1 MESQNSSV
9 DNTSAFVCGPSIRV
23 FPTDATY
30 VLPMDTTP
38 ILPMDATY
46 VFSMDTR
53 KNQQLQS
60 VQYSL
65 KNEQNPS
72 PNCQKI
78 NDELMVQL
86 EDIDEMPTWKPI
98 FRCDSVVPLDETPI
112 LEQEYF
118 NISSY
123 HIFLVGRISFEN
135 DTEND
140 ELLKG
145 HSAMKVDKPN
155 KSTSFVT
162 GMYYQ

>member
-9 DNTSAFVCGPSIRV
+9 DNTSAFVCGTSIHV
-23 FPTDATY
+23 FPMDATY

-38 ILPMDATY
+38 ILPMNATY

-65 KNEQNPS
+65 TDEHNPS

-78 NDELMVQL
+78 NDELVVQL
-86 EDIDEMPTWKPI
+86 EDMPTWKPI
-98 FRCDSVVPLDETPI
+98 FHCDCVVPLDETPI

-118 NISSY
+118 DISSY
-123 HIFLVGRISFEN
+123 DIFLIRCISFEN

-145 HSAMKVDKPN
+145 HSAMKVDKTN
-155 KSTSFVT
+155 KSTGFVT

>member
-23 FPTDATY
+23 FPTDTTY

-65 KNEQNPS
+65 TDEHNPS
-72 PNCQKI
+72 PFCQKI
-78 NDELMVQL
+78 NDELMLQL

-98 FRCDSVVPLDETPI
+98 FHCDCVVPLDKTPI

-118 NISSY
+118 DISSY
-123 HIFLVGRISFEN
+123 DIFHVGCISFEN

-140 ELLKG
+140 ELLEG
-145 HSAMKVDKPN
+145 HSAMKVDKLN
-155 KSTSFVT
+155 KSTSLVT
-162 GMYYQ
+162 GMYCQ